1 VRPGK
6 ASYDAATLI
15 SGAATMSLQ
24 LYIGNKNYSSWS
36 MRPWVLMRQ
45 LGIDFEE
52 VALRF
57 DFNDGSP
64 FRQAV
69 SRVSPAGRVPVLV
82 DDGFPVWDS
91 LAIAEY
97 LQEKF
102 PAAGIWPEDSRGRA
116 RARSLCAEM
125 HSGFGALRQHCPMNV
140 EADLRE
146 VGKKVWQERDDVRR
160 DVERIERM
168 WIEQLAAG
176 SGPMLFGR
184 FGAVDAF
191 YAPLCSRIWTYGL
204 ALSDAAAAYVQR
216 VHALAS
222 VRDWNAAALAEHDFL
237 DFDEPY
243 RQPPAASAA
252 PAPK

>member
-1 VRPGK
+1 MP
-6 ASYDAATLI
+6 
-15 SGAATMSLQ
+15 LQ

-52 VALRF
+52 VALRL

-69 SRVSPAGRVPVLV
+69 ARVSPAGRVPVLV
-82 DDGFPVWDS
+82 DDGFAVWDS

-97 LQEKF
+97 LHEKF
-102 PAAGIWPEDSRGRA
+102 PAAGVWPDGVHDRA

-125 HSGFGALRQHCPMNV
+125 HGGFGALRQHCPMNV

-146 VGKKVWQERDDVRR
+146 VGKKVWHERDDVRR
-160 DVERIERM
+160 DVERIDRM
-168 WIEQLAAG
+168 WSEQLAASG
-176 SGPMLFGR
+176 GPMLLGR

-191 YAPLCSRIWTYGL
+191 YAPVCSRLSTYGL
-204 ALSDAAAAYVQR
+204 PLSQAAAAYVQR
-216 VHALAS
+216 VHGLAS
-222 VRDWNAAALAEHDFL
+222 AVAWNDAARAEHDFL

-243 RQPPAASAA
+243 RQAGDVRR
-252 PAPK
+252 